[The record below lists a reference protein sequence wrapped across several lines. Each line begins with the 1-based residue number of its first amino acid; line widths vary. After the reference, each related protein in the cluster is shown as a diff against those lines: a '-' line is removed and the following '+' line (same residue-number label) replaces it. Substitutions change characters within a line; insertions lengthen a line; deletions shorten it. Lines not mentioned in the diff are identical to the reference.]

1 MLEELN
7 GWTDCTG
14 EIERLG
20 ESNSRLTEL
29 FFEPFLR

>member
-7 GWTDCTG
+7 GWTDCAG
-14 EIERLG
+14 EIERQG
-20 ESNSRLTEL
+20 ESNSRPAEL